1 VPGECI
7 WRVIVSLARQ
17 SGKRSR
23 SERCQSKFNNRLHL
37 FYRFVV
43 SAFLAPT
50 QSQNPAAGQTKLFV
64 LCPVIKNSNKIE
76 ALKKKSPRF
85 ESLLTTHCL

>member
-1 VPGECI
+1 MPSEGVWCA
-7 WRVIVSLARQ
+7 IVGLDRQ

-50 QSQNPAAGQTKLFV
+50 G
-64 LCPVIKNSNKIE
+64 
-76 ALKKKSPRF
+76 
-85 ESLLTTHCL
+85 